1 MVFRGGFKGKDPL
14 QLGLDLAELGNAF
27 GLEQPSFG
35 NGVLKAGDA
44 GLVVAADRRRLSR
57 RAECIS
63 SGSEGL
69 ASATTFD
76 RIAELL
82 VVEGGV
88 ALLPASGAIVSPGDV
103 TSLRAAR

>member
-14 QLGLDLAELGNAF
+14 QLGLDPADLGKAF
-27 GLEQPSFG
+27 GLEQPPFRSG
-35 NGVLKAGDA
+35 RMEARDA
-44 GLVVAADRRRLSR
+44 RLVVAADRRRLSR
-57 RAECIS
+57 RAACIS